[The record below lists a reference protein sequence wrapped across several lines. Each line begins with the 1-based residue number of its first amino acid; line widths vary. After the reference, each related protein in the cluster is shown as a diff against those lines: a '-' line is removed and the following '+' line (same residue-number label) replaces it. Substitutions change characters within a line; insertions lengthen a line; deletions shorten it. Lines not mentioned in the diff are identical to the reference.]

1 MLTHRQAI
9 DYLVTSMKRFYK
21 RWMHSWEERMTTRD
35 TNRVVRPFEWG
46 YEWTRKF
53 PGADRLAW
61 GESFEQQ
68 FDYFAQ
74 LNRYIVEHS
83 DEFFAYKTPAD
94 FRLEQRRVQ
103 VFFTGSGE
111 PPKDPDETGTYLR
124 FTSPHPSPFPEN
136 NAFNARWFPP
146 PQHGRRSLAGGPGS
160 ARGKRAVIVLPQWNA
175 DGISH
180 NGFARIF
187 NPMGIAVLRMS
198 KPYHDIRRP
207 EGLHRADYAVSSNIG
222 RTIHA
227 ARQGI
232 TDVRA
237 ALDWLESEGYSDFG
251 ILGTSLGSCYAFIAS
266 AHDERL
272 RINVF
277 NHASTYFGDVVWTGQ
292 STRHVRQGIEE
303 ASLDMESLRKVWLG
317 ISPMAFFDKF
327 SRWPKKSLMIYGE
340 YDLTF
345 LPEFSLQIADEFR
358 RRKLDTI
365 VKALPC
371 GHYSLGETPY
381 KYMDAWHISRF
392 LRRAFGA
399 HMQTQHAAI

>member
-1 MLTHRQAI
+1 
-9 DYLVTSMKRFYK
+9 MKRLYG

-35 TNRVVRPFEWG
+35 TNRIVRPFEWG
-46 YEWTRKF
+46 YEWTRDF
-53 PGADRLAW
+53 PGVDRFPW
-61 GESFEQQ
+61 GDTSDEQFAYFEK
-68 FDYFAQ
+68 
-74 LNRYIVEHS
+74 LNLHIVEHS
-83 DEFFAYKTPAD
+83 DEFFSYKTPTD

-111 PPKDPDETGTYLR
+111 APKDPDETGTYLR

-136 NAFNARWFPP
+136 NVFNARWFP
-146 PQHGRRSLAGGPGS
+146 S
-160 ARGKRAVIVLPQWNA
+160 RGKRAVIVLPQWNA

-198 KPYHDIRRP
+198 APYHDIRRP
-207 EGLHRADYAVSSNIG
+207 AELQRADYAVSANVG

-232 TDVRA
+232 TDIRA
-237 ALDWLESEGYSDFG
+237 AVDWLQAEGYRDIG
-251 ILGTSLGSCYAFIAS
+251 VLGTSLGSCYAFIAS
-266 AHDERL
+266 AHDARL
-272 RINVF
+272 RVNVF

-292 STRHVRQGIEE
+292 STRHVRAGIEQVN
-303 ASLDMESLRKVWLG
+303 LDADALRKIWL
-317 ISPMAFFDKF
+317 IVSPMAFFEKF
-327 SRWPKKSLMIYGE
+327 SRWPKKSLMIYGK
-340 YDLTF
+340 YDRTF
-345 LPEFSLQIADEFR
+345 LPEFSMQIANEFKR
-358 RRKLDTI
+358 RGLDTL

-381 KYMDAWHISRF
+381 KYLDAWHISRF

-399 HMQTQHAAI
+399 HMQTQHAL

>member
-1 MLTHRQAI
+1 VPAASFTPLI
-9 DYLVTSMKRFYK
+9 LYSVTSMKRLYK
-21 RWMHSWEERMTTRD
+21 RWMHSWEERMTSRD
-35 TNRVVRPFEWG
+35 TNRIVRPFEWG
-46 YEWTRKF
+46 AEWTRDF
-53 PGADRLAW
+53 PGADRFTV
-61 GESFEQQ
+61 GETFADQ
-68 FDYFAQ
+68 FDYFTQ
-74 LNRYIVEHS
+74 LNKHIVEHS
-83 DEFFAYKTPAD
+83 DEFFSYKTPTD

-111 PPKDPDETGTYLR
+111 APKDPDATGTYLR
-124 FTSPHPSPFPEN
+124 FTSPHPSRFAEN
-136 NAFNARWFPP
+136 DVFNARWFPN
-146 PQHGRRSLAGGPGS
+146 
-160 ARGKRAVIVLPQWNA
+160 RGKRAIIVLPQWNA

-187 NPMGIAVLRMS
+187 RPMGISVLRMS
-198 KPYHDIRRP
+198 APYHDIRRP
-207 EGLHRADYAVSSNIG
+207 AELQRADYAVSANVG

-232 TDVRA
+232 TDIRA
-237 ALDWLESEGYSDFG
+237 ALDWLQSEGYRDLG

-272 RINVF
+272 RVNVF

-292 STRHVRQGIEE
+292 STRHVRAGVEE
-303 ASLDMESLRKVWLG
+303 VNLDADALRKIWLSV
-317 ISPMAFFDKF
+317 SPMAFFDKF
-327 SRWPKKSLMIYGE
+327 ARWQKKSLMIYGK

-345 LPEFSLQIADEFR
+345 LPEFSHQIADEFR

-365 VKALPC
+365 IKALPC

-399 HMQTQHAAI
+399 HMQTQHAV